1 MRRDDHYPFY
11 FGRNTGIYA
20 ADDVEKIRKARI
32 GIAGLGGS
40 GGYSLLFL
48 VHMGFEHFKIADL
61 DSYEEH
67 NKNRQIGAFARN
79 IGRPKTE
86 SLLELA
92 KGLNPYAEIEVYE
105 EGITLGNA
113 RAFVEGTDFV
123 IETMDF
129 NVPGAKFA
137 LHDAAVDAGIH
148 ISTSPSPAYG
158 APVYNFGPKT
168 PTFAQAFG
176 LDPIDTF
183 KDPQHAKRFIERLA
197 LPNLADYPAGAQ
209 GANSLSLLQGGRGR
223 DTSHDEHHGS
233 EHERT
238 ALVHGGPRDHA
249 LRRASRAG
257 TQDPDA
263 RPYDVPVPHHRPR
276 IIRLE
281 ELTFGMRGGMG
292 AVGGPRVVDL
302 GTTIDLAALGI
313 STRARV
319 FALLGGH
326 NPSGSLKDAAV
337 ARVLDAAVAC
347 GALLPGQPI
356 AEISNGSMAR
366 SLVWAAGRLGSPA
379 YLSFPGGCQA
389 SIDGI
394 VGAGKARF
402 LAFDPPSTSG
412 HPIVDFFAGF
422 EAACRDRGYFYLD
435 QTRNKAFALA
445 YDALV
450 PEVLETL
457 ARRHGVAKLDSL
469 VVRRRHGIDADRAR
483 PRNQA
488 REPRGMDG
496 RRRAREQTEKRS
508 ALGRPARPPEHSG
521 VSLGRRLRPSRARQL
536 SPRGGRWPPR
546 RVG

>member
-1 MRRDDHYPFY
+1 
-11 FGRNTGIYA
+11 
-20 ADDVEKIRKARI
+20 
-32 GIAGLGGS
+32 
-40 GGYSLLFL
+40 
-48 VHMGFEHFKIADL
+48 
-61 DSYEEH
+61 
-67 NKNRQIGAFARN
+67 
-79 IGRPKTE
+79 
-86 SLLELA
+86 
-92 KGLNPYAEIEVYE
+92 
-105 EGITLGNA
+105 
-113 RAFVEGTDFV
+113 
-123 IETMDF
+123 
-129 NVPGAKFA
+129 
-137 LHDAAVDAGIH
+137 
-148 ISTSPSPAYG
+148 
-158 APVYNFGPKT
+158 
-168 PTFAQAFG
+168 
-176 LDPIDTF
+176 
-183 KDPQHAKRFIERLA
+183 
-197 LPNLADYPAGAQ
+197 
-209 GANSLSLLQGGRGR
+209 
-223 DTSHDEHHGS
+223 
-233 EHERT
+233 
-238 ALVHGGPRDHA
+238 
-249 LRRASRAG
+249 
-257 TQDPDA
+257 
-263 RPYDVPVPHHRPR
+263 
-276 IIRLE
+276 LE

-422 EAACRDRGYFYLD
+422 EAVCRDRGYFYLD
-435 QTRNKAFALA
+435 QTRNKAFAFA

-469 VVRRRHGIDADRAR
+469 VCGVGTGSTLIGFGRGIKRANPEAWTVGVEPASR
-483 PRNQA
+483 PKNVPPWEDLPGLRNTAVFHWDDVCGQA
-488 REPRGMDG
+488 GLDNYLREEVDG
-496 RRRAREQTEKRS
+496 RLDVSAERAESCRQLLADSGIEASLGGGAVLAGGARSFS
-508 ALGRPARPPEHSG
+508 ALSGGAHLVVFSDAVARD
-521 VSLGRRLRPSRARQL
+521 AR
-536 SPRGGRWPPR
+536 
-546 RVG
+546 V